1 MIRKSLLRMLNC
13 KEVEFRGED
22 KCWKEWLKDAT
33 VVDLFYR
40 KGFKKQGMKGAF
52 KANETGLLKIIR
64 DVVGDPPQYE
74 CKVVRQE
81 LLTEPEKY
89 M

>member
-1 MIRKSLLRMLNC
+1 
-13 KEVEFRGED
+13 
-22 KCWKEWLKDAT
+22 
-33 VVDLFYR
+33 
-40 KGFKKQGMKGAF
+40 MKGAF